1 MKIYF
6 IFVLLSFQ
14 RIESFKS
21 LINLNNL
28 SNIWT
33 LFKQDNSKIYKNAI
47 EENLRKQIF
56 ANNLKLINDHNT
68 DFNNGEST
76 FTLEINKFADWTIDE
91 FMIYVN
97 KGLKKIPVRNESRNG
112 LFNLN
117 KQNIPLSIDWRDE
130 LIINPIKDQG
140 QCGSCWAF
148 SAVGV
153 IEPFSSLASNH
164 SPPPSLSEQNL
175 VDCVG
180 TFLNNNRNKN
190 GIIYNRY
197 IICYIT
203 KLK

>member
-97 KGLKKIPVRNESRNG
+97 KGLKKIPVRNESSNG

-153 IEPFSSLASNH
+153 IEPFSSLASNQ